1 MLVPSTIVQEWCY
14 LVDGVEPHEYC
25 SLGSMEGG
33 LTFFTSE
40 APYQED
46 HTIYQYD
53 AIELVDD
60 GAGGLTI
67 TRTPTS
73 VAAPLRVSRVDDY
86 GGDGLEDVLY
96 PIRRSYGQ
104 TTEFGD
110 PALLGRYYP
119 SGSVALGYKTMR
131 HLGSAP
137 DLLIHVQNGLGA
149 ESTWDYAPLSSS
161 GVAGCTSPQSIP
173 FYHANFDE
181 VPDGEHFF
189 FTSSTYVVGRF
200 ATSNGVGGL
209 NPTCYR
215 YEDAMYNSQGRGF
228 LGFRK
233 IIEEQAL
240 DDAENNRRTVTTY
253 QQKFPLVGA
262 ETETTVSLA
271 TDPLGAPPLMR
282 KTQHWTTTCPDYV
295 SGPPAEVCFN
305 YVDQEVNETRKLTM
319 PRAWVSTTRITR
331 SYGGTDLTY
340 GNASWEEKQITD
352 GTTTYSDHTAY
363 TYDYADA
370 SAWWI
375 DRLQQKVVTTNAAA
389 YSAPPEMPEAL
400 FPENNEKQVVTTFG
414 FYPDSHPSW
423 ARLALSIHVEG
434 READA
439 WADTHFDT
447 YDDFGNLKASTD
459 TAGNLPNARTTER
472 SYDPTG
478 YFLVTETRPLD
489 HQQITTTDPKTGQVT
504 WMQAPNGLITTTT
517 LDPFGRTLQ
526 VDQSG
531 LPPTYHRVL
540 DCDASCPPLAR
551 FRMLHHQ
558 NGTPEV
564 SEYADPL
571 GRKIETRSTAF
582 DGVTSI
588 VDAVGFDARG
598 HTVHTSEPSDQPGGL
613 YFMELKE
620 FDALDRPHRKLV
632 DKTGYTDANGL
643 PHESFEIEYFPD
655 GLTTS
660 ITLDGQ
666 LTASRTYNALG
677 QVIETVDTAGG
688 TTTYRYDGRG
698 HLILIRDPAGNDTRM
713 TFDDLGHRIA
723 IKDPDRGDWAFKS
736 NGAGELIEQT
746 DANGDVV
753 TFGHDD
759 LGRVIDRSLNGQLES
774 RWTFDLTAKGTLD
787 QETKL
792 DVHTGQPIFTRT
804 FGYDGD
810 LREVLRVESFEGRAY
825 QTRQIYDCQGHLWG
839 IEYPNG
845 EAVEMHYSD
854 EGYLVRETNPLA
866 LPPDDLYREV
876 TAMNPRGQIEAET
889 FGNHLIGR
897 YDYFAST
904 GQVRHLL
911 VCQESDPSCSSP
923 LQDLEYGYV
932 DPFANLTHRTK
943 TFHGAVPGVSLTSV
957 REDYDYDNL
966 QRLAKATRTWTGS
979 GAPAPVSVDY
989 QYDALGN
996 IQRKADYAIDYD
1008 YGAQGRANPH
1018 LAGPHAVTQ
1027 IDKIGAGVVDDFL
1040 YDGNGNMIAGDGR
1053 SIAYTVFNKPEMI
1066 SEGAVTT
1073 YFFYGPNHA
1082 RYHQDVGTKTT
1093 RYAGGGLFEEIE
1105 DAAGTEQKAFVGA
1118 NVVITTGPNGREV
1131 HWLHLDQLGSVETVT
1146 DADGEVV
1153 EAHGY
1158 DAFGAPRNSTW
1169 EDNGRMLHSG
1179 EFASETTT
1187 HGFTKHEHLDAHG
1200 LIHMNGRAYDP
1211 GLGRFLSVNPFIA
1224 DITNAQQL
1232 NAYSYVLNNPLSGTD
1247 PTGYLAETIRDKIHR
1262 AWEYLSA
1269 GATSLVSP
1277 SPSSKSNGSDQS
1289 KGKAANPAG
1298 GQREE
1303 VSSLKAFSDKDPVGA
1318 LASTAGGFLRGSIG
1332 LPATPESGHELSFG
1346 LGELAGSVAGLTAD
1360 LAAANT
1366 LSLGGGGGLAA
1377 CSGGVTCGL
1386 GLAAA
1391 TAAAAGTPA

>member
-1 MLVPSTIVQEWCY
+1 MEQTN
-14 LVDGVEPHEYC
+14 EP
-25 SLGSMEGG
+25 
-33 LTFFTSE
+33 T
-40 APYQED
+40 
-46 HTIYQYD
+46 D
-53 AIELVDD
+53 AIRAFIGRGRAKKAAHEGNLQEGVFYA
-60 GAGGLTI
+60 GAGA
-67 TRTPTS
+67 S
-73 VAAPLRVSRVDDY
+73 MV
-86 GGDGLEDVLY
+86 EDV
-96 PIRRSYGQ
+96 I
-104 TTEFGD
+104 
-110 PALLGRYYP
+110 
-119 SGSVALGYKTMR
+119 SVRELFDQILAEYKE
-131 HLGSAP
+131 A
-137 DLLIHVQNGLGA
+137 
-149 ESTWDYAPLSSS
+149 
-161 GVAGCTSPQSIP
+161 
-173 FYHANFDE
+173 
-181 VPDGEHFF
+181 
-189 FTSSTYVVGRF
+189 VGR
-200 ATSNGVGGL
+200 ATGMM
-209 NPTCYR
+209 
-215 YEDAMYNSQGRGF
+215 A
-228 LGFRK
+228 
-233 IIEEQAL
+233 
-240 DDAENNRRTVTTY
+240 
-253 QQKFPLVGA
+253 
-262 ETETTVSLA
+262 
-271 TDPLGAPPLMR
+271 
-282 KTQHWTTTCPDYV
+282 
-295 SGPPAEVCFN
+295 
-305 YVDQEVNETRKLTM
+305 
-319 PRAWVSTTRITR
+319 
-331 SYGGTDLTY
+331 
-340 GNASWEEKQITD
+340 
-352 GTTTYSDHTAY
+352 
-363 TYDYADA
+363 
-370 SAWWI
+370 
-375 DRLQQKVVTTNAAA
+375 
-389 YSAPPEMPEAL
+389 
-400 FPENNEKQVVTTFG
+400 
-414 FYPDSHPSW
+414 
-423 ARLALSIHVEG
+423 
-434 READA
+434 
-439 WADTHFDT
+439 
-447 YDDFGNLKASTD
+447 
-459 TAGNLPNARTTER
+459 
-472 SYDPTG
+472 
-478 YFLVTETRPLD
+478 
-489 HQQITTTDPKTGQVT
+489 
-504 WMQAPNGLITTTT
+504 

-564 SEYADPL
+564 TEYADLL

-996 IQRKADYAIDYD
+996 IERKADYAIDYD

-1040 YDGNGNMIAGDGR
+1040 YDGNGNMITGDGR

-1073 YFFYGPNHA
+1073 HFFYGPNHA

-1211 GLGRFLSVNPFIA
+1211 GLGRFLSVDPFIA

-1232 NAYSYVLNNPLSGTD
+1232 NAYSYVLNNPLSNVD
-1247 PTGYLAETIRDKIHR
+1247 PTGYMPNPRESISTASLATSPSNALVSYGPGSKEIGDKGGPSNGANLALDLATRQKDPNAIRPELDTCREDHVDPAKAAEDEKNQDRIGPRKWQYNQNAYHLSEKAAPSRLVQTSHGEEWVNEAQYELAKEINKATGDNIETFMKTGLVVLLACAPEPPMAAQGD
-1262 AWEYLSA
+1262 LSPPPDPPPPDPPPPVSVGRGGDSVGRTFVTTPNGKTVSIPEGWVGRSA
-1269 GATSLVSP
+1269 DNGNGIVYQRSGATANADMIRVMDPTPRYP
-1277 SPSSKSNGSDQS
+1277 SGYVRYYNQHGQPLDVFGKPGSRATTHIPLDY
-1289 KGKAANPAG
+1289 AG
-1298 GQREE
+1298 PIPGWP
-1303 VSSLKAFSDKDPVGA
+1303 K
-1318 LASTAGGFLRGSIG
+1318 
-1332 LPATPESGHELSFG
+1332 
-1346 LGELAGSVAGLTAD
+1346 
-1360 LAAANT
+1360 
-1366 LSLGGGGGLAA
+1366 
-1377 CSGGVTCGL
+1377 
-1386 GLAAA
+1386 
-1391 TAAAAGTPA
+1391 